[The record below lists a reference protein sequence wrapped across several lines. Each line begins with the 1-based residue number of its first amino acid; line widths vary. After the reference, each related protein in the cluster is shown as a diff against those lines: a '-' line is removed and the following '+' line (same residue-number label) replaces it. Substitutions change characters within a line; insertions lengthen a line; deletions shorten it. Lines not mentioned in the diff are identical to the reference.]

1 MKILNKLKFIAL
13 FLIIA
18 MQFVFMLSVH
28 KAYAAQLTVNLGT
41 AANFAVLA
49 GTPLISDAGSASLI
63 TGNVGM
69 SPAASSAIGL
79 ECTQVTGTIYAIDS
93 TGKSCFTVNAPLV
106 VTAKSD
112 LDAAYLDAA
121 GRTPVNT
128 INTEL
133 GGQTL
138 VPGVYASGAT
148 TMGITA
154 GAGPLVLDGQ
164 GDPSSVFIF
173 EVSAD
178 APGLTVGPGS
188 TVSLING
195 ACAGNVFWRV
205 NTATINTTAV
215 FKGNILAL
223 NSITVANGAN
233 IEGRLLARN
242 GQVTLSGDTIKVPA
256 VCAATTSSS
265 SSSPSTGTSECI
277 ASEITTVPVI
287 IESRRVSPTSIF
299 ISWGPYAGIN
309 TFNVEYGLTSGSRP
323 YNVSVT
329 GFSTTINGLPANQPI
344 WVQVSATNNCAI
356 GTYGPSVLV
365 GGPSLPNTGFAPHN
379 NNIPWYIPAGIGVA
393 MLTLL
398 FSIQRKYKF
407 SSKS

>member
-1 MKILNKLKFIAL
+1 MDKIKFIAL
-13 FLIIA
+13 FLIVL
-18 MQFVFMLSVH
+18 MQFVFISPAQ
-28 KAYAAQLTVNLGT
+28 KAYAAITTVNLGT
-41 AANFAVLA
+41 AANFAILA

-63 TGNVGM
+63 TGNVGL
-69 SPAASSAIGL
+69 SPATGAGMSTILA
-79 ECTQVTGTIYAIDS
+79 TQVTGTIYAVDAAGPS
-93 TGKSCFTVNAPLV
+93 GSVNNPGLL
-106 VTAKSD
+106 TIAKND
-112 LDAAYLDAA
+112 LTAAYLDAQ
-121 GRTPVNT
+121 GRTPFTTVP
-128 INTEL
+128 TEL
-133 GGQTL
+133 GGTTKTA
-138 VPGVYASGAT
+138 GVYVSAAT

-242 GQVTLSGDTIKVPA
+242 GQVTLSGDTIKVPTA
-256 VCAATTSSS
+256 CAAPANSP
-265 SSSPSTGTSECI
+265 SSPSSTNNVCI
-277 ASEITTVPVI
+277 APLITTVPVI

-344 WVQVSATNNCAI
+344 WVQVAATNNCSI
-356 GTYGPSVLV
+356 GTYGPSMLT
-365 GGPSLPNTGFAPHN
+365 GAPGLPNAGFAPHN
-379 NNIPWYIPAGIGVA
+379 NNIPWYIPVVGLLGISI
-393 MLTLL
+393 LL
-398 FSIQRKYKF
+398 VLIQIKYKF
-407 SSKS
+407 